1 MIYVK
6 SIFSNFISGN
16 FLIVVYVE
24 LVEATTKHNR
34 DFKSMNLC
42 LAKPNIGRRQTKPWI
57 AAKPNL
63 PVGNSANNQ
72 FTKAVS
78 QFLVSCSVNI
88 KTFNL
93 FQSVISASRLK
104 VYKYKYYQLISK
116 GPTNVESREYYMEDQ
131 QHSHEQHSSNSAQN
145 TRV

>member
-1 MIYVK
+1 MGKTFNIPK
-6 SIFSNFISGN
+6 IHFN
-16 FLIVVYVE
+16 
-24 LVEATTKHNR
+24 NR

-63 PVGNSANNQ
+63 AVGNTANNQ

-93 FQSVISASRLK
+93 IQSVRSLL
-104 VYKYKYYQLISK
+104 Q
-116 GPTNVESREYYMEDQ
+116 D
-131 QHSHEQHSSNSAQN
+131 
-145 TRV
+145 